1 MSSILDALEKASRE
15 QRPGGRGGAA
25 GPTLR
30 ERQLELEIQRG
41 AERTRKIAIIAGVAL
56 FLVIGI
62 GGFMFVNSPSPKP
75 PTTANSS
82 VVPSPQLSAPQPTPA
97 MVAPTP
103 YPTPTPYPSPTAA
116 PTPAPTPQPTPEPT
130 PTPSKAR
137 VRESQRD
144 LLLKSLRD
152 GQIISAEDIG
162 WTIEGVMEMGD
173 ISFAMIDGE
182 QVQTGTRYQGLH
194 LIEVSSGL
202 LTLDLGDGRI
212 VKISY

>member
-41 AERTRKIAIIAGVAL
+41 AERTRMIAIVAGVVFFLVVGIAG
-56 FLVIGI
+56 
-62 GGFMFVNSPSPKP
+62 FMMINSPAQK
-75 PTTANSS
+75 PTTSASS
-82 VVPSPQLSAPQPTPA
+82 VAPAPQLAAPQPTPA
-97 MVAPTP
+97 LVAPTP

-130 PTPSKAR
+130 PTPTKAR
-137 VRESQRD
+137 VRESQRE

-182 QVQTGTRYQGLH
+182 QIQTGTRYQGLH
-194 LIEVSSGL
+194 LIEVASGL
-202 LTLDLGDGRI
+202 LTVDLGDGRI